1 MKEATMNISSAAS
14 VSGMQAAITRQ
25 SVSAHD
31 VANINTDGFG
41 QYSAHQTDMKP
52 AGTRVSHIS
61 RELNSSENP
70 SNTDFATE
78 AVEQKESLN
87 DLKANTAV
95 IKVQD
100 RMTGALLD
108 IFA

>member
-1 MKEATMNISSAAS
+1 
-14 VSGMQAAITRQ
+14 MQAAITRQ

-41 QYSAHQTDMKP
+41 QYSAYQTDMNP
-52 AGTRVSHIS
+52 SGTRVSHIG
-61 RELNSSENP
+61 RELNSIDRP

-87 DLKANTAV
+87 DLKANSAV

-100 RMTGALLD
+100 RMMGALLD

>member
-1 MKEATMNISSAAS
+1 MNISSSAS
-14 VSGMQAAITRQ
+14 VSGMQAAIVQQ

-41 QYSAHQTDMKP
+41 QYTAHQTDMKP
-52 AGTRVSHIS
+52 AGTRVSNIS
-61 RELNSSENP
+61 RQPNSADNP
-70 SNTDFATE
+70 STTELATE

-87 DLKANTAV
+87 NLKANSAV

-100 RMTGALLD
+100 RMMGALLD

>member
-1 MKEATMNISSAAS
+1 MNISSSAS
-14 VSGMQAAITRQ
+14 ASGMQAAITRQ

-31 VANINTDGFG
+31 VANSNTDGFG
-41 QYSAHQTDMKP
+41 QYTAYQTDMKP

-61 RELNSSENP
+61 RQPNNAGNLST
-70 SNTDFATE
+70 TDFSTE

-87 DLKANTAV
+87 NLKANAAV
-95 IKVQD
+95 VKVQD
-100 RMTGALLD
+100 RMMGALLD

>member
-1 MKEATMNISSAAS
+1 MNISSSAS

-41 QYSAHQTDMKP
+41 QYTAHQTDMKP
-52 AGTRVSHIS
+52 SGTRVSHIS
-61 RELNSSENP
+61 RQPNSPGNL
-70 SNTDFATE
+70 SNTEFATE

-87 DLKANTAV
+87 NLKANSAV
-95 IKVQD
+95 IKVQN
-100 RMTGALLD
+100 RMMGALLD

>member
-1 MKEATMNISSAAS
+1 MNISSAAS
-14 VSGMQAAITRQ
+14 VSGMQAALLQQ

-31 VANINTDGFG
+31 VANINTDGFR
-41 QYSAHQTDMKP
+41 QYTAHQTDMKP
-52 AGTRVSHIS
+52 SGTRVSNIS
-61 RELNSSENP
+61 REPNRPGSP
-70 SNTDFATE
+70 STTEFATE

-87 DLKANTAV
+87 NLKANSAV

-100 RMTGALLD
+100 RMMGALLD

>member
-1 MKEATMNISSAAS
+1 MNISSSSS
-14 VSGMQAAITRQ
+14 VSGIQAAITRQ

-31 VANINTDGFG
+31 IANINTDGFG
-41 QYSAHQTDMKP
+41 QYTAHQSDMKP

-61 RELNSSENP
+61 RQPNSADNLST
-70 SNTDFATE
+70 TDFATE
-78 AVEQKESLN
+78 AIKQKESLN
-87 DLKANTAV
+87 NLKANCAV

-100 RMTGALLD
+100 RMIGALLD